1 MPEVTGYGPADPQSL
16 RLLSSGK
23 AKAADAG
30 MVATAKSGAKVRQPA
45 SVEVILGA
53 QKAQAANNL
62 TYENLKPKA

>member
-1 MPEVTGYGPADPQSL
+1 MPEITGYGPADPQSL

-23 AKAADAG
+23 AKVADTG
-30 MVATAKSGAKVRQPA
+30 MIVAAKSGAKVRQPA

-53 QKAQAANNL
+53 QKAQAANL

>member
-1 MPEVTGYGPADPQSL
+1 MPEISGYGPADPQSL

-23 AKAADAG
+23 AKVADAG
-30 MVATAKSGAKVRQPA
+30 MVPAAKSGGKVRQPA

-53 QKAQAANNL
+53 QKAQAANL